1 MKEDS
6 MDAGA
11 MTAKLVGAI
20 DIGGT
25 KIAATV
31 ASATGLL
38 SRKVAPTPKT
48 GTPDT
53 LPEQAVRLLHDA
65 CKEGNVDISAI
76 SRVGVS
82 SCGPFVRENG
92 MIGLAAPNICGARAA
107 GLPNDWDVVPLEKV
121 LRNHF
126 SDLVIENDCVA
137 ALVAER
143 TFGAVIGE
151 PDCAYVTWST
161 GIGFGLCVDGHIL
174 HGKNGNAGHA
184 GHMLLSENSEAL
196 CGCGNYGDVEAL
208 VAGRNLGERLQV
220 STADLFGAAKA
231 GDPAARAHALEAA
244 KWFGRALYNVSTTL
258 DMRCFVLGGSVWL
271 HHGDWLAPLVQHE
284 IDSRFPAL
292 TSGVRVLTAGLG
304 DLVADLGALCLVL
317 PQDWIPG
324 WTSTRPWQKDNAGSH
339 AGA

>member
-1 MKEDS
+1 
-6 MDAGA
+6 
-11 MTAKLVGAI
+11 MTEKVIGAI

-31 ASATGLL
+31 ASESGLL

-48 GTPDT
+48 GTPDV
-53 LPEQAVRLLHDA
+53 LPELAAALLHDA
-65 CKEGNVDISAI
+65 CEEAGVTASAI
-76 SRVGVS
+76 SSVGVS

-92 MIGLAAPNICGARAA
+92 LIELAAPNICGARAA

-126 SDLVIENDCVA
+126 NQLVIENDCVA

-143 TFGAVIGE
+143 TFGAVVGE

-184 GHMLLSENSEAL
+184 GHMLLSESSDAL
-196 CGCGNYGDVEAL
+196 CGCGNLGDVEAL
-208 VAGRNLGERLQV
+208 VAGRNLGERLQM
-220 STADLFGAAKA
+220 STAELFGAARK
-231 GDPAARAHALEAA
+231 GDPDAHAHALEAA
-244 KWFGRALYNVSTTL
+244 KWFGRALYNVTTTL
-258 DMRCFVLGGSVWL
+258 DMRCFVIGGSVWL
-271 HHGDWLAPLVQHE
+271 HHGEWLAPLVQRE

-292 TSGVRVLTAGLG
+292 TSGVRLMTAGLG
-304 DLVADLGALCLVL
+304 ELVADLGALCLVL
-317 PQDWIPG
+317 PQEWVPS
-324 WTSTRPWQKDNAGSH
+324 WTRAKPWQKEKGGQRVGGAG
-339 AGA
+339 